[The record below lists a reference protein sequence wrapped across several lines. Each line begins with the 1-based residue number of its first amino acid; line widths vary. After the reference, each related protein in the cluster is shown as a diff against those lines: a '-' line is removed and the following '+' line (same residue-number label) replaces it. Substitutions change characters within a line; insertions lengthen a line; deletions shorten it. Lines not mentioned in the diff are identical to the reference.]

1 VARERELLAGRPGL
15 TFAEFDAAMPAGWDG
30 TPLGA
35 IGPRHLEAAVAK
47 TAQVLVA
54 GDYDGLL
61 EPDVHYLPVRADFAD
76 ADAVVG
82 RLADRAML
90 ERLAEN
96 AHRDLVLSGRHGYA
110 ALAARIES
118 VPDEERPLTAA
129 AAHGAAIRRA
139 QLAASAYSTLV
150 VRPPRWAWA
159 AVDRVAPGVAA
170 RILDAR
176 MARLSR

>member
-1 VARERELLAGRPGL
+1 MAERPGL
-15 TFAEFDAAMPAGWDG
+15 TFEEFDAAMPAGWDN

-47 TAQVLVA
+47 SAQVLVA
-54 GDYDGLL
+54 GDYDGVL

-76 ADAVVG
+76 ADAVV
-82 RLADRAML
+82 
-90 ERLAEN
+90 ERLGDHALVEALAER
-96 AHRDLVLSGRHGYA
+96 AHRDLVLSGRYGYA
-110 ALAARIES
+110 ALAARIEA
-118 VPDEERPLTAA
+118 VVDEERPLTAGA
-129 AAHGAAIRRA
+129 ARGAAIRRA

-150 VRPPRWAWA
+150 VRPPRWAYA

-176 MARLSR
+176 MARRGKR